1 MLCRLWNVETSGT
14 SRRLILRAV
23 QIVLHGI
30 GRRNVNLDVR
40 CFARLVSL
48 AFLPVL
54 AAGSVTDLLKAVERR
69 YNRAKTVQVLFQQT
83 YTVQG
88 GRQIREGGE
97 LFLRKPGRM
106 LWRYSRPEGKLFV
119 SDSKFVYLY
128 TPSANRVEKMGL
140 KETEDMRAPLAFL
153 LGKLDFWRDFRKFT
167 SREEGQDTRIVAEPK
182 SNQLPYTQVEFV
194 VTPRNEI
201 RYLRVTGQD
210 HSIMEFTFSSE
221 KINPPLAEDLFQF
234 QPPPGAELVDT
245 SANSQGSE

>member
-1 MLCRLWNVETSGT
+1 MGLGS
-14 SRRLILRAV
+14 
-23 QIVLHGI
+23 
-30 GRRNVNLDVR
+30 VNSDVR
-40 CFARLVSL
+40 CFAGLVSL
-48 AFLPVL
+48 ACVPTL
-54 AAGSVTDLLKAVERR
+54 AAGSVTDLLKAVEQR
-69 YNRAKTVQVLFQQT
+69 YNRVKTVQVLFQQT

-119 SDSKFVYLY
+119 SDGKFVYLY
-128 TPSANRVEKMGL
+128 TPSANRVEKMSL

-167 SREEGQDTRIVAEPK
+167 SRPEGEDTRIVAEPK
-182 SNQLPYTQVEFV
+182 SDQLPYNEVEFV
-194 VTPRNEI
+194 VTPGKEI

-210 HSIMEFTFSSE
+210 HSVMEFTFAGE
-221 KINPPLAEDLFQF
+221 KINPPLAESLFQF

-245 SANSQGSE
+245 SANNQGIE